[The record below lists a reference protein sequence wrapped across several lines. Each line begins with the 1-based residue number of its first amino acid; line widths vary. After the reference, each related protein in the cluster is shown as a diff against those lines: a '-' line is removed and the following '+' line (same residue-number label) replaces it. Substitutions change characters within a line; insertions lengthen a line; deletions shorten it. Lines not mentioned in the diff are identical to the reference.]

1 MGNLISVL
9 LKFLGVGL
17 PAIINEIQKE
27 RTKQLDAKTE
37 QEKIASE
44 ERIQVLEA
52 KKNVIL
58 ASYNDRFNNIV
69 RFIWAVPFIVYVWKL
84 IIWDKVLGWGAT
96 DSLSPT
102 LEYILWTILGGYF
115 LLAGIDKLKR

>member
-37 QEKIASE
+37 QEKIASS
-44 ERIQVLEA
+44 ERIKVLEA
-52 KKNVIL
+52 KRDVLIK
-58 ASYNDRFNNIV
+58 SHDDRVNTYV
-69 RFIWAVPFIVYVWKL
+69 RALWAAPFIIYVWKL
-84 IIWDKVLGWGAT
+84 ILWDKVLGWGAT

-102 LEYILWTILGGYF
+102 LEYILWTTLGGYF
-115 LLAGIDKLKR
+115 FLSGIDKFKR